1 MDRKIAVLMIEDSAD
16 DAELV
21 EMTLAKGGIPAV
33 IERVDSPQDLEKA
46 LAERKWDVV
55 ISDYNLP
62 GFDGLSAL
70 EMVKKSGIDLPF
82 ILISGKVGEET
93 AVAAVL
99 AGAHDYVMK
108 DNLKRLPTVVE
119 REIRNAEIREAGR
132 RAEHS
137 LEESEH
143 RFRLI
148 FENSHEGILLTDG
161 DGTILAVNRPACA
174 VLRCDTADLLNADR
188 KQVFTLDG
196 PEGAFIESRIQQGR
210 FKGELIL
217 KRKDNTEFPAEVT
230 AINFTDKNGN
240 ARSTLF
246 FRDITGRKNNEQK
259 LKSSLKEK
267 DVLLAEIHHRV
278 KNNLAI
284 ISGLLE
290 LQSNNL
296 ENQQIKDLLSES
308 IHRIKAI
315 ALLHEKVYN
324 SEDLARINLG
334 EYLKE
339 FIGTLKS
346 YYLQN
351 SEKIGVGIK
360 IPETYVSL
368 SSAIPLGLIVNEL
381 ITNAFR
387 HAFTGRDR
395 GKVMISLDHV
405 DDKYLLKII
414 DDGVGMPEDVIT
426 GKSRKLGMT
435 LVYGMI
441 HQLKAAIE
449 INRNNGT
456 AIAITFSAVP
466 VK

>member
-1 MDRKIAVLMIEDSAD
+1 MDRKIAVLMIEDSAE

-21 EMTLAKGGIPAV
+21 EMTLKSGNLQAL
-33 IERVDSPQDLEKA
+33 IERVDSPQELEKA
-46 LAERKWDVV
+46 LAAGKWDVV

-62 GFDGLSAL
+62 GFDGLRAL
-70 EMVKKSGIDLPF
+70 EMVRNSGTDLPF
-82 ILISGKVGEET
+82 IIISGKVGEET

-108 DNLKRLPTVVE
+108 DNMKRLPTVVE
-119 REIRNAEIREAGR
+119 REIRNAQIREAGR
-132 RAEHS
+132 RAEHAQ
-137 LEESEH
+137 EESEH
-143 RFRLI
+143 LFRLI

-161 DGTILAVNRPACA
+161 DGTILAANKPACS
-174 VLRCDTADLLNADR
+174 VLKCDIGDLLNANR
-188 KQVFTLDG
+188 QKVFTLDG
-196 PEGAFIESRIQQGR
+196 PEGAFIESRIQKGQ

-217 KRKDNTEFPAEVT
+217 TRKDGTTFPAEVS

-259 LKSSLKEK
+259 LRSSLKEK

-290 LQSNNL
+290 LQSNNI

-324 SEDLARINLG
+324 SDDLARINLG

-339 FIGTLKS
+339 FIGTLRN
-346 YYLQN
+346 YYLSN
-351 SEKIGVGIK
+351 GEKINVFIE
-360 IPETYVSL
+360 IPETYISL
-368 SSAIPLGLIVNEL
+368 SSAIPIGLIVNEL

-387 HAFTGRDR
+387 HAFTGRDTGNVR
-395 GKVMISLDHV
+395 VSLDHV
-405 DDKYLLKII
+405 IDKYLLKII
-414 DDGVGMPEDVIT
+414 DDGIGMPDDVIT
-426 GKSRKLGMT
+426 GKSKKLGMT

-441 HQLKAAIE
+441 HQLKADIE

-456 AIAITFSAVP
+456 AVAITFNAVP

>member
-1 MDRKIAVLMIEDSAD
+1 
-16 DAELV
+16 
-21 EMTLAKGGIPAV
+21 
-33 IERVDSPQDLEKA
+33 
-46 LAERKWDVV
+46 VV

-62 GFDGLSAL
+62 GFDGLMAL

-108 DNLKRLPTVVE
+108 DNLKRLPTVVK
-119 REIRNAEIREAGR
+119 REISNAEIREAGR
-132 RAEHS
+132 RAEHA

-161 DGTILAVNRPACA
+161 EGTILAVNRPACS
-174 VLRCDTADLLNADR
+174 VLMYDTGELLNENR
-188 KQVFTLDG
+188 NRVFTLDG

-217 KRKDNTEFPAEVT
+217 KRKDSTVFPAEVT
-230 AINFTDKNGN
+230 AINFTDKYGN
-240 ARSTLF
+240 ARNTLF
-246 FRDITGRKNNEQK
+246 FRDITGRKNNEQR

-290 LQSNNL
+290 LQSNNI

-339 FIGTLKS
+339 FIATLK
-346 YYLQN
+346 
-351 SEKIGVGIK
+351 K
-360 IPETYVSL
+360 
-368 SSAIPLGLIVNEL
+368 
-381 ITNAFR
+381 
-387 HAFTGRDR
+387 
-395 GKVMISLDHV
+395 
-405 DDKYLLKII
+405 LL
-414 DDGVGMPEDVIT
+414 P
-426 GKSRKLGMT
+426 
-435 LVYGMI
+435 
-441 HQLKAAIE
+441 A
-449 INRNNGT
+449 
-456 AIAITFSAVP
+456 
-466 VK
+466 

>member
-1 MDRKIAVLMIEDSAD
+1 MDRKIAVLMIEDSAE

-21 EMTLAKGGIPAV
+21 EMTLAKGNLPAMV
-33 IERVDSPQDLEKA
+33 NRIDSPQELEKA
-46 LAERKWDVV
+46 LASGKWDVV

-62 GFDGLSAL
+62 GFDGLGAL
-70 EMVKKSGIDLPF
+70 ELVKKSGLDLPF
-82 ILISGKVGEET
+82 ILISGQVGEQT

-108 DNLKRLPTVVE
+108 DNMKRLPTVIE
-119 REIRNAEIREAGR
+119 REIKNAGIRKAKKE
-132 RAEHS
+132 AEHA
-137 LEESEH
+137 LQESEH

-148 FENSHEGILLTDG
+148 FENSHEGILLTDA
-161 DGTILAVNRPACA
+161 DGVILTANSPACSI
-174 VLRCDTADLLNADR
+174 LKCEMGDLINANR
-188 KQVFTLDG
+188 QNVFTLDG
-196 PEGAFIESRIQQGR
+196 PEGAFIESRIRKGQFR
-210 FKGELIL
+210 GELIL
-217 KRKDNTEFPAEVT
+217 TRKDHTTFPAEVT
-230 AINFTDKNGN
+230 AVNFSDRNGN
-240 ARSTLF
+240 ERSTLF
-246 FRDITGRKNNEQK
+246 FRDITGRKTNEQK

-290 LQSNNL
+290 LQSNNV
-296 ENQQIKDLLSES
+296 ENEQIRDLLSES

-324 SEDLARINLG
+324 SEDVARINLG

-351 SEKIGVGIK
+351 GENIAVDVR
-360 IPETYVSL
+360 IPETYISL

-381 ITNAFR
+381 VTNAFR
-387 HAFTGRDR
+387 HAFKGRDR
-395 GKVMISLDHV
+395 GSVRVSLDHV
-405 DDKYLLKII
+405 NDKYLLKII
-414 DDGVGMPEDVIT
+414 DDGIGVPDDVIS
-426 GKSRKLGMT
+426 GKTKKLGMT
-435 LVYGMI
+435 LVHGMI
-441 HQLKAAIE
+441 HQLKARIE
-449 INRNNGT
+449 FNRNNGT
-456 AIAITFSAVP
+456 AVEITFVAAP